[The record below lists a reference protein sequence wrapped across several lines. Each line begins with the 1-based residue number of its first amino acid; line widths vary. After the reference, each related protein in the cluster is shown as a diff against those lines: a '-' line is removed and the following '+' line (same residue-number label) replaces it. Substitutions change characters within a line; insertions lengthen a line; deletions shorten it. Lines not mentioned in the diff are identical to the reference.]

1 MTREKNV
8 IYKMYNAWVPFPLNH
23 TIERMRREWNTINID
38 GDLED
43 EEKKTEKQR
52 LHPHEKN
59 TYKQLIINDATT
71 SLTLG
76 GKDEN
81 IGDSRGCQKM
91 KGGDNLRKGG
101 TTLAS
106 DNGRRHEI
114 VYH

>member
-1 MTREKNV
+1 MVTWRTK
-8 IYKMYNAWVPFPLNH
+8 
-23 TIERMRREWNTINID
+23 
-38 GDLED
+38 
-43 EEKKTEKQR
+43 EKKTEKQR

-114 VYH
+114 IYH